1 MSKKWTE
8 EQRLAY
14 NKANSERQKEIRRK
28 AKELSKPIQIT
39 ITNASPELI
48 ALVVA
53 AMEGK

>member
-1 MSKKWTE
+1 MSKQWTE